1 MSNKI
6 NKITQEEVAEKFI
19 WGLWRS
25 VTEDYKYQ
33 YPREIWN
40 HFENAL
46 RSASYTD
53 SLKIFLTNFQRRI
66 PIDIQVKYN
75 QDILSIIEAGEDEV
89 VLNWLRSETTYLT
102 MLIRLK
108 NQKRNDDL
116 KLEGKLKKKN
126 L

>member
-1 MSNKI
+1 MQNQI
-6 NKITQEEVAEKFI
+6 EQITQEKVAEELL

-25 VTEDYKYQ
+25 VTEDYKCQ

-53 SLKIFLTNFQRRI
+53 SLKVFSTNFQRRI
-66 PIDIQVKYN
+66 PIDIQAQYN
-75 QDILSIIEAGEDEV
+75 KNILSVVEAGEDDKI
-89 VLNWLRSETTYLT
+89 LNWLRSETTYLT
-102 MLIRLK
+102 MLVRLR
-108 NQKRNDDL
+108 NQDRKESI
-116 KLEGKLKKKN
+116 KLQNGELCA